1 MLSLFYILVFLV
13 AVVAI
18 GVSSGLVARSFVK
31 LSRMVGM
38 NEYVVSFALMGVVTS
53 IPEIFIAIASVI
65 QKVPLISVGNIIG
78 ANFANVT
85 LALGLV
91 AILSDGIDL
100 TRQVSKRVFWLSLL
114 LTLVPTF
121 LIFGG
126 GISRVEGLILC
137 LLFIGYLTIF
147 SYDSEFLEKS
157 VPHIPYGVHYFRDAY
172 PCFVNL
178 AAGLLILILSSV
190 FMVIFASG
198 IASSMSLNLVIFGAV
213 FLGFFTTLPELF
225 FGIKGALLRHPLLS
239 VGNLLASAVFNGTAI
254 VGVVSVFSPTT
265 IQQATDRSLMVN
277 TGFMVVAFVLLSI
290 FSYTG
295 SKITRLEG
303 ILLVSLYG
311 LFLISNLIFFI

>member
-1 MLSLFYILVFLV
+1 MLSLFYILVFLI

-53 IPEIFIAIASVI
+53 IPEIFIAVASVM

-78 ANFANVT
+78 ANFANIT

-91 AILSDGIDL
+91 VILSDGIDL
-100 TRQVSKRVFWLSLL
+100 ARQVSKRVFWISLL
-114 LTLVPTF
+114 LTLLPAF

-126 GISRVEGLILC
+126 GISRLEGLILC
-137 LLFIGYLTIF
+137 LLFIGYLMIF
-147 SYDSEFLEKS
+147 SYDSDFLEKS

-172 PCFVNL
+172 PTFINL
-178 AAGLLILILSSV
+178 VSGLLILILSSV
-190 FMVIFASG
+190 FIVIFASG
-198 IASSMSLNLVIFGAV
+198 IASAMSLNLVIFGAV

-225 FGIKGALLRHPLLS
+225 FGIRGALLRHPLLS
-239 VGNLLASAVFNGTAI
+239 VGNLLASAVFNATAI
-254 VGVVSVFSPTT
+254 IGVLSVVSPTT
-265 IQQATDRSLMVN
+265 MQPTTNSSLVAN
-277 TGFMVVAFVLLSI
+277 AGFMVVAFVLLSI

-303 ILLVSLYG
+303 ILLMSLYG
-311 LFLISNLIFFI
+311 LFLISNLVFFI